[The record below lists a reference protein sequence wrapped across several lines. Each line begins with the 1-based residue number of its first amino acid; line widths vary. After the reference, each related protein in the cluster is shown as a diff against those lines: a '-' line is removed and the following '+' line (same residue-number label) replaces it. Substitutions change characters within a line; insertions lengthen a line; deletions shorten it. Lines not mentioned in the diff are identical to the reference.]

1 MQNSVLAGVRVLD
14 FGRYIAGPCCAAM
27 LADFGADVIRIERV
41 SGGDDR
47 YQYPVTETGDGACF
61 LQMNRNKRGFTL
73 NPMKP
78 EGREIHRRLVASADV
93 VIANLPAD
101 TRAQMGLGYTQL
113 KAIKPDIILTAISAF
128 GEDGPYGNRVGFDG
142 IGQAMSGATYLSGFP
157 GQPTKS
163 YASWVDFS
171 TAMFSAFGTLA
182 AILEHRTSGRGQ
194 EVSTTLFGAAITVFN
209 FNLIEQ
215 ALAKVN
221 RTSSGNRA
229 QSSCPADI
237 SKTKDGSIQL
247 QTVGNPLFERWAQ
260 LMGENH
266 WLEDPRFKTDVLRAR
281 NGEVLSERTHQW
293 AANYTTAE
301 ALELLAQA
309 RIPAGPVYSPQQVL
323 DDPHVRATNMF
334 TPMEYPG
341 APGPV
346 PLSMGAIKMSETP
359 VKLERRAPTIG
370 EHTGEIMEEL
380 GFSPSEI
387 AAFKNARII

>member
-1 MQNSVLAGVRVLD
+1 MTNTILEGVRVLD

-27 LADFGADVIRIERV
+27 LADFGADVIRIERIT
-41 SGGDDR
+41 GGDDR
-47 YQYPVTETGDGACF
+47 YQYPVTEHGDGACF

-78 EGREIHRRLVASADV
+78 EGREILRRLVGSANV

-101 TRAQMGLGYTQL
+101 TRAQMGLDYAQL
-113 KAIKPDIILTAISAF
+113 TAIKPDIILTAISAF

-182 AILEHRTSGRGQ
+182 AILEHRKSGKGQ
-194 EVSTTLFGAAITVFN
+194 QVETTLFGSAVTVFN

-221 RTSSGNRA
+221 RVSSGNRA

-237 SKTKDGSIQL
+237 SRTKDGYIQL
-247 QTVGNPLFERWAQ
+247 QTVGNPLFERWAG
-260 LMGENH
+260 LMGEPH
-266 WLEDPRFKTDVLRAR
+266 WLQDPRFKTDDLRAR
-281 NGEVLSERTHQW
+281 NGEILSQRTHEW

-301 ALELLAQA
+301 ALELLAKE
-309 RIPAGPVYSPQQVL
+309 RIPAGPVYSPQDVL
-323 DDPHVRATNMF
+323 DDPHVQATGMF

-341 APGPV
+341 AHGPV
-346 PLSMGAIKMSETP
+346 PLSMGAIGMSANP
-359 VKLERRAPTIG
+359 VELYRRAPTIG
-370 EHTGEIMEEL
+370 EHTDEIMSEL
-380 GFSPSEI
+380 GFSETEVEGYR
-387 AAFKNARII
+387 KARII